1 MSDTK
6 TNVALLCGG
15 DSSEREISLKSA
27 RALHSALSPDRFD
40 VRVYDV
46 SQVSARAAG
55 TRKSTVLPVDESR
68 LDADEIA
75 ALRAWWQDCGG
86 EPATWSELAT
96 RLQNDGAHV
105 AFSSLHGGWGEDGTV
120 QTLLE
125 VAGIRFVG
133 SPARASLIA
142 MDKRLCK
149 LLARDCGLAVARGAL
164 VNSGET
170 PPWSGP
176 CVVKPNGGGSSVGVT
191 ILREYDAA
199 TFEAAVEA
207 ARADGS
213 EALVEE
219 FIEGIEVTAAV
230 LESAAGARALP
241 VVEVVPHAEFYDFKA
256 KYGVGGS
263 THICPAR
270 LSPEATARVQ
280 RDALAIFE
288 VLGCRGVARAD
299 FLVTTEGI
307 PYFLE
312 INTLPGMT
320 QTSLVPDAA
329 RAAGITFEN
338 LVQQLVADAL
348 Q

>member
-27 RALHSALSPDRFD
+27 RALHSALAPDRFNTL
-40 VRVYDV
+40 VYDV
-46 SQVSARAAG
+46 SQVRSN
-55 TRKSTVLPVDESR
+55 STVLPLDESR
-68 LDADEIA
+68 LESDEIE
-75 ALRAWWQDCGG
+75 ALRAWWQKCSG
-86 EPATWSELAT
+86 EHTTWSELAA
-96 RLQNDGAHV
+96 RLQHDGAQV

-133 SPARASLIA
+133 SPTRASLIA

-149 LLARDCGLAVARGAL
+149 LLARECGILVARGAL
-164 VNSGET
+164 VMSGEAA
-170 PPWSGP
+170 PFSGP

-199 TFEAAVEA
+199 AFEAAVEA

-219 FIEGIEVTAAV
+219 FIEGIEVTVAV
-230 LESAAGARALP
+230 LESTEGLHALP

-256 KYGVGGS
+256 KYRAGGS

-270 LSPEATARVQ
+270 LSTEATARVQ
-280 RDALAIFE
+280 RDALTIFE
-288 VLGCRGVARAD
+288 ALGCRGVARAD
-299 FLVTTEGI
+299 FLVTPEET